1 MDTRRNLSVEDEK
14 QLQINFSQLYYSNE
28 KYFSYSQIAE
38 LLQFGVPGTKYEKFN
53 VNHLLYYYIK
63 FHFAPRGY
71 SRKNKLFRKKKK
83 RPKKRVLKNL
93 PKWRQMNPFKVAKLW
108 DEFDGSWTEFVKH
121 IENL

>member
-1 MDTRRNLSVEDEK
+1 MDSRRNLSVEDEK
-14 QLQINFSQLYYSNE
+14 QLQIDFSQLYYSNE

-38 LLQFGVPGTKYEKFN
+38 LLQFGVSGTKYEKLN

-71 SRKNKLFRKKKK
+71 SRKIELIQKKKK
-83 RPKKRVLKNL
+83 PKKRVLRNL
-93 PKWRQMNPFKVAKLW
+93 PKWRRMNIMKVAQMW